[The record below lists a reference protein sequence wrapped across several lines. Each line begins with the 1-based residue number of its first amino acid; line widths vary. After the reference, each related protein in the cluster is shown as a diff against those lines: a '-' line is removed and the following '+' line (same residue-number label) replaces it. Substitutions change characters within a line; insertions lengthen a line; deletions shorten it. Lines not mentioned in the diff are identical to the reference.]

1 MHYPCPNCGV
11 AGNNFTCTNH
21 IINVGPPP
29 WVPIQTPVSIP
40 PGTDPLIAE
49 IARLSVE
56 NYRLREENQTLKE
69 TLFKLQNVGIIDQL
83 GRPLPLPD
91 HHRECPHGQNGLA
104 VCTCEELKA
113 RDIERTNNLLNALAD
128 GLDEDLKD

>member
-1 MHYPCPNCGV
+1 
-11 AGNNFTCTNH
+11 
-21 IINVGPPP
+21 
-29 WVPIQTPVSIP
+29 VSTP

-49 IARLSVE
+49 IARLNVE
-56 NYRLREENQTLKE
+56 NYRLREENRSLKE
-69 TLFKLQNVGIIDQL
+69 LRTKLQQGGVIDQL

-104 VCTCEELKA
+104 MCTCEELKA
-113 RDIERTNNLLNALAD
+113 RDIERTNNLLKALAD